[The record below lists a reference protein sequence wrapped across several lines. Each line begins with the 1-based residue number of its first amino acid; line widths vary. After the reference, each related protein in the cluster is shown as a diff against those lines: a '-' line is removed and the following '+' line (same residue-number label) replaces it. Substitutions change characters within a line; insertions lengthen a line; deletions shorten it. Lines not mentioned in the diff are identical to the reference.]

1 MTVGELLNNR
11 RLAMNKTAI
20 VLAREIGYDYPN
32 YIYMMES
39 GTAQIPLERMPQL
52 IEALGFTRVERV
64 EFLKK
69 TLQEQRPRLYKIF
82 KEAFGM
88 NNVKTRKVVTVRRN
102 K

>member
-11 RLAMNKTAI
+11 RVALNKTAI

-39 GTAQIPLERMPQL
+39 GTSQIPLERMPQL
-52 IEALGFTRVERV
+52 VQALGFTKMERV

-69 TLQEQRPRLYKIF
+69 VLQEQRPRLYKIF
-82 KEAFGM
+82 KEAFGI
-88 NNVKTRKVVTVRRN
+88 NNVKTRKVVTVRR
-102 K
+102 KK